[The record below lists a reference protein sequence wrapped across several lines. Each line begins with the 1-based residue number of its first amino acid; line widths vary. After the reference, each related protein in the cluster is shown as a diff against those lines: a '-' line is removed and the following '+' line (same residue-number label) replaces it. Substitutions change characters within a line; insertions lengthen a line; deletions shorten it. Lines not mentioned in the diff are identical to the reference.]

1 LNTRKEMLSTREE
14 RFLMSKEEKIRM
26 DKMFSSGTS
35 TMARTS
41 NGTLCTL
48 MESNWIRRQD
58 KLFTK
63 D

>member
-1 LNTRKEMLSTREE
+1 LNTSKEMLSTREE

-41 NGTLCTL
+41 NGTLYTL
-48 MESNWIRRQD
+48 MESN
-58 KLFTK
+58 
-63 D
+63 